1 MFAFP
6 LATANPAQ
14 LPSGLVQPSM
24 TAKIPTATSM
34 LLSVSDWLSPRVAE
48 AEHTNSYSR
57 GLLFDLYQRRQCR
70 FHANTMLSPLYSQTR
85 RASGLGSED
94 SGSRR

>member
-24 TAKIPTATSM
+24 TARIPTAKSM
-34 LLSVSDWLSPRVAE
+34 LSGVSDWSSPKVAE
-48 AEHTNSYSR
+48 AEHTSSYSR
-57 GLLFDLYQRRQCR
+57 GLLFDLYQQ
-70 FHANTMLSPLYSQTR
+70 
-85 RASGLGSED
+85 
-94 SGSRR
+94 